1 MEEAYNAVNNWNST
15 TGDTTDMLKK
25 TFQAQTASKGVD
37 ASVTKDI
44 MAAAAETEKGMMEKN
59 ADLALRNTTG
69 IMEKEHGYNQA
80 SMVTAREQSEAYEKT
95 RGDVER
101 QKIGAEGD
109 QNVRGIEVTGSEQ
122 RKGIETTGD
131 QSRKTI
137 EKEGEVAR
145 QNLAFDRANAYML
158 SRQGAKR

>member
-69 IMEKEHGYNQA
+69 IMEKEHGYNLEA
-80 SMVTAREQSEAYEKT
+80 TRVGREESEKYERT
-95 RGDVER
+95 RGEVER
-101 QKIGAEGD
+101 EGIKETGN
-109 QNVRGIEVTGSEQ
+109 QNVRGIEATGGEQ
-122 RKGIETTGD
+122 RKGIETTGE

-158 SRQGAKR
+158 ARQGAKR